1 MLSGAACRVLCLLL
15 FFWTLL
21 EPGDESEAADGAGV
35 DLPVSAS
42 SAGTLYSGLHKQ
54 VEPSQSQQAFAT
66 DGVRNYQPL
75 GMRTIKAYNFW
86 QLHEPFG

>member
-1 MLSGAACRVLCLLL
+1 MFSGAAWRVVCLLP

-21 EPGDESEAADGAGV
+21 GPGEVTGAADGAGV

-54 VEPSQSQQAFAT
+54 VEPSHS
-66 DGVRNYQPL
+66 
-75 GMRTIKAYNFW
+75 
-86 QLHEPFG
+86 